1 MDGQPDRR
9 PKNTTPPSLVV
20 GEGIRTNK
28 KRYAT
33 LLQLCEQRYV
43 VTAPIITSTQKFDRG
58 LMRILHDDLHWLDVP
73 GGVTFKLC
81 MLVYKCLA
89 PTVPH
94 QAVCTLV

>member
-1 MDGQPDRR
+1 MDGQPDRG
-9 PKNTTPPSLVV
+9 PENTTPPSLVV
-20 GEGIRTNK
+20 GEGTRTNK

-33 LLQLCEQRYV
+33 LLCCCVSNL
-43 VTAPIITSTQKFDRG
+43 TAPIITSTQKFDRG

-89 PTVPH
+89 PMVPH